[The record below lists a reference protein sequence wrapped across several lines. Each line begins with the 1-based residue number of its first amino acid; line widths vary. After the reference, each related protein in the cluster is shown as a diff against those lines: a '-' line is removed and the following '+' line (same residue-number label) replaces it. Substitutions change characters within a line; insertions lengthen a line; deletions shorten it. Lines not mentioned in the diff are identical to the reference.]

1 MNISIIY
8 YSKSGNTKTMG
19 EVISEGCKTH
29 NDVNVKLMAVDT
41 VDDKF
46 VQASDI
52 VLFGSPTYC
61 GNCCW
66 QIKQYLDYHPKSL
79 IGKLGGVFVSQNQPG
94 GGGASFA
101 AMSMIA
107 ELLVCGMLVYSSGI
121 TEGAPIIHF
130 GAVSQ
135 NKPLPNT
142 LDYERCWKFGER
154 LTQKAFEIFTNKLKQ
169 TDGNKHL

>member
-8 YSKSGNTKTMG
+8 YSKSGNTKAMA
-19 EVISEGCKTH
+19 EIISEGCKSQEG
-29 NDVNVKLMAVDT
+29 VNVKQMPVDAVD
-41 VDDKF
+41 DEF
-46 VQASDI
+46 VKASSV

-66 QIKQYLDYHPKSL
+66 QIKQYLDYHPKAL

-101 AMSMIA
+101 TMSMIA

-121 TEGAPIIHF
+121 AEGAPIIHF

-135 NKPLPNT
+135 KKPLPHT
-142 LDYERCWKFGER
+142 LDYERCLKFGER
-154 LTQKAFEIFTNKLKQ
+154 MTQKAFEIFTKNKN
-169 TDGNKHL
+169 NKK

>member
-8 YSKSGNTKTMG
+8 YSKSGNTKTMADI
-19 EVISEGCKTH
+19 ISVGCNTH
-29 NDVNVKLMAVDT
+29 DNVCVKQMAVDA
-41 VDDKF
+41 VDDEF
-46 VQASDI
+46 VQASDV

-66 QIKQYLDYHPKSL
+66 QIKQYLDYHPKPL

-101 AMSMIA
+101 AMSMIS

-121 TEGAPIIHF
+121 AYGAPIIHF

-135 NKPLPNT
+135 KKPLPET
-142 LDYERCWKFGER
+142 LDYERCLKFGER
-154 LTQKAFEIFTNKLKQ
+154 ITQKAFEIF
-169 TDGNKHL
+169 GNI